1 MFDNKRFNLKIFL
14 ILLIFIF
21 ASIIRFYNINYE
33 DFWTDEIFAFFTSEP
48 NISFKETLV
57 RTLDT
62 NFNSLF
68 DFLLKEFHS
77 LFGYDVH
84 VSRFFSLILSLLT
97 LLVFAALLYKISSY
111 PSLVFGFYILSI
123 NIFHI
128 RYSTEVRSYIL
139 TFLLVLIFI
148 YLNFKNKNSEHE
160 INTKRLFAIIFISIL
175 MLISHAFTLLVL
187 GSLILFKLIKILKIK
202 KINFF
207 EIYLMVGLTL
217 VSMLYLFIYLPINM
231 QYADQLVGIS
241 PHWIQQVKPS
251 FYTNYF
257 FSQYFGSRI
266 LGLIYLLILIYLIVK
281 FRNTLYKSYNIFSFF
296 VILIFFSY
304 FIPLVYGYLFGPILL
319 GRYIMFVLIPIV
331 CLISHFIFLIKNKFI
346 KYFLIILICFT
357 TTFNHVFFENTFKQF
372 YTNINYT
379 KPQIKDAFNAINNS
393 DVKFFT
399 VKTKD
404 AKEKNL
410 NESYENYIKKYLEKL
425 KFDLNFVNYSHDS
438 MPQKLWVIDI
448 RDAYKDDMILKGNL
462 KNYEITKKLYFNSL
476 ELFLL
481 ATKSY

>member
-1 MFDNKRFNLKIFL
+1 MLDNKRFSFKILF

-21 ASIIRFYNINYE
+21 AVTIRFYNINFD
-33 DFWTDEIFAFFTSEP
+33 DFWTDEIFAFYTSEP
-48 NISFKETLV
+48 NIPFKETLI
-57 RTLDT
+57 RTLDS

-68 DFLLKEFHS
+68 DFSLKTFHS

-84 VSRFFSLILSLLT
+84 VSRYFSLVISFLT

-111 PSLVFGFYILSI
+111 PSLVFGLFVLSI

-148 YLNFKNKNSEHE
+148 YLNFKNKNSEYE
-160 INTKRLFAIIFISIL
+160 LNFKRLSAIIFVSIL
-175 MLISHAFTLLVL
+175 MLFSHAFTLLVL
-187 GSLILFKLIKILKIK
+187 GSLILFKLIKIYITK

-207 EIYLMVGLTL
+207 EICLIVGLTA
-217 VSMLYLFIYLPINM
+217 VSMLYLFVYLPINK

-241 PHWIQQVKPS
+241 PHWIKQVKPS

-266 LGLIYLLILIYLIVK
+266 LGLIYLLILIYLILK
-281 FRNTLYKSYNIFSFF
+281 FRNTIFKKYNIYSFF
-296 VILIFFSY
+296 VILIFCSY
-304 FIPLVYGYLFGPILL
+304 LIPLTYGYLFSPILIS
-319 GRYIMFVLIPIV
+319 RYIMFVIIPII
-331 CLISHFIFLIKNKFI
+331 CILSHFLFIVENKFV

-357 TTFNHVFFENTFKQF
+357 TTANHIFFENTLKQF
-372 YTNINYT
+372 YTKINYT
-379 KPQIKDAFNAINNS
+379 KPEIKNALYAINNS
-393 DVKFFT
+393 EVKFFT
-399 VKTKD
+399 IKKKD

-425 KFDLNFVNYSHDS
+425 SFDLNYINYSNEN
-438 MPQKLWVIDI
+438 MPQKFWIIDI
-448 RDAYKDDMILKGNL
+448 RDAYKDELILKENFN
-462 KNYEITKKLYFNSL
+462 NYEINKKLYFNSL

-481 ATKSY
+481 VNKSY

>member
-1 MFDNKRFNLKIFL
+1 
-14 ILLIFIF
+14 
-21 ASIIRFYNINYE
+21 
-33 DFWTDEIFAFFTSEP
+33 
-48 NISFKETLV
+48 
-57 RTLDT
+57 
-62 NFNSLF
+62 
-68 DFLLKEFHS
+68 
-77 LFGYDVH
+77 
-84 VSRFFSLILSLLT
+84 
-97 LLVFAALLYKISSY
+97 
-111 PSLVFGFYILSI
+111 
-123 NIFHI
+123 
-128 RYSTEVRSYIL
+128 
-139 TFLLVLIFI
+139 
-148 YLNFKNKNSEHE
+148 
-160 INTKRLFAIIFISIL
+160 
-175 MLISHAFTLLVL
+175 
-187 GSLILFKLIKILKIK
+187 
-202 KINFF
+202 
-207 EIYLMVGLTL
+207 
-217 VSMLYLFIYLPINM
+217 
-231 QYADQLVGIS
+231 
-241 PHWIQQVKPS
+241 
-251 FYTNYF
+251 
-257 FSQYFGSRI
+257 
-266 LGLIYLLILIYLIVK
+266 
-281 FRNTLYKSYNIFSFF
+281 
-296 VILIFFSY
+296 
-304 FIPLVYGYLFGPILL
+304 
-319 GRYIMFVLIPIV
+319 MFVLIPIV

>member
-1 MFDNKRFNLKIFL
+1 MFDNKKFSLKIFL
-14 ILLIFIF
+14 ILFIFIF
-21 ASIIRFYNINYE
+21 AAIIRFYNINYE

-48 NISFKETLV
+48 NISFKETLI

-84 VSRFFSLILSLLT
+84 LSRFFSLILSFLT

-111 PSLVFGFYILSI
+111 PSLVFGFYVLSI

-160 INTKRLFAIIFISIL
+160 INIKRLSAIIFVSIL

-187 GSLILFKLIKILKIK
+187 GSLILFKLIKTLKTK

-207 EIYLMVGLTL
+207 EIYLIIGLTL
-217 VSMLYLFIYLPINM
+217 VSMLYLFVYLPINM

-241 PHWIQQVKPS
+241 PHWIKQVKPS

-266 LGLIYLLILIYLIVK
+266 LGLIYLLILIYLVVK
-281 FRNTLYKSYNIFSFF
+281 FRNTLYKNYNIYSFF

-304 FIPLVYGYLFGPILL
+304 FIPLLYGYLFGPILIS
-319 GRYIMFVLIPIV
+319 RYIMFVLIPIV
-331 CLISHFIFLIKNKFI
+331 CLISHLIFLINNKFI
-346 KYFLIILICFT
+346 KYFLIILICLT
-357 TTFNHVFFENTFKQF
+357 TTINHVFFENTFKQF

-379 KPQIKDAFNAINNS
+379 KPQIKDALNAINNS
-393 DVKFFT
+393 NVKFLA
-399 VKTKD
+399 VKTKY

-425 KFDLNFVNYSHDS
+425 KYELNFVNYSNDN
-438 MPQKLWVIDI
+438 MPRKFWVIDI
-448 RDAYKDDMILKGNL
+448 RDAYKDDMILEGNL
-462 KNYEITKKLYFNSL
+462 KNYEIVKKLYFNSL

-481 ATKSY
+481 VTKNY

>member
-1 MFDNKRFNLKIFL
+1 MLDSKRFSFKILL

-21 ASIIRFYNINYE
+21 AATIRFYNINYD
-33 DFWTDEIFAFFTSEP
+33 DFWTDEIFAFYTSEP
-48 NISFKETLV
+48 NILFKETLI
-57 RTLDT
+57 RTLDS

-68 DFLLKEFHS
+68 DFSLKEFHS

-84 VSRFFSLILSLLT
+84 VSRYFSLMISFLT

-111 PSLVFGFYILSI
+111 QSLAFGLFILSI

-148 YLNFKNKNSEHE
+148 YLNFKNKDSEYE
-160 INTKRLFAIIFISIL
+160 LNFKRLLAIIFVSIL
-175 MLISHAFTLLVL
+175 MLFSHAFTLLVL
-187 GSLILFKLIKILKIK
+187 GSLILFKLIKIFIKK

-207 EIYLMVGLTL
+207 EIYLIVGLTI
-217 VSMLYLFIYLPINM
+217 VSMLYLLVYLPINI

-241 PHWIQQVKPS
+241 PHWIKQVKPS

-266 LGLIYLLILIYLIVK
+266 LGLVYLLTIIYLILR
-281 FRNTLYKSYNIFSFF
+281 FRNTLYKKYNIYSFF
-296 VILIFFSY
+296 VILIFCSY
-304 FIPLVYGYLFGPILL
+304 LIPLAYGYLFSPILI
-319 GRYIMFVLIPIV
+319 GRYIMFVIIPVI
-331 CLISHFIFLIKNKFI
+331 CLLSHFLFMVENKFV

-357 TTFNHVFFENTFKQF
+357 TSINHIFFENTFKQF
-372 YTNINYT
+372 YTKINYT
-379 KPQIKDAFNAINNS
+379 KPEIKNALKTINNS
-393 DVKFFT
+393 KVKFFT
-399 VKTKD
+399 IKKKD

-410 NESYENYIKKYLEKL
+410 NESYENYVKKYLEKL
-425 KFDLNFVNYSHDS
+425 SFELNYINYSNEN
-438 MPQKLWVIDI
+438 MPQKFWIIDI
-448 RDAYKDDMILKGNL
+448 RDAYKDELILKENL
-462 KNYEITKKLYFNSL
+462 KNYEVNKKIYFNSL

-481 ATKSY
+481 VNKSY